1 MTGAKS
7 FYLNGCLACHQYLGD
22 GRTRFASPDL
32 TAEGR
37 LNRGVEWQIE
47 LLRCPSCVLAGI
59 PMPPLPFIRV
69 RDVAIFLEASQG
81 RKNR

>member
-1 MTGAKS
+1 M
-7 FYLNGCLACHQYLGD
+7 
-22 GRTRFASPDL
+22 